1 MTAWFVQTF
10 IASTLLMLAIA
21 AVRPLLR
28 ERVDPKVAYA
38 LWSLPAL
45 RMVMPPLPLLEADGP
60 SVPSAVAAPS
70 GVSAD
75 FPLSTILLGVWLA
88 GAMLWFAWHIA
99 RYRHFVR
106 SARADTIGRAVT
118 VEGVR
123 VRRCGIVDGP
133 VAAGIWR
140 REIFLPLDFATRFD
154 AQERRL
160 ALVHELMHHRRH
172 DLLANLVGTAV
183 LALHWCNP
191 IAHRAY
197 RLFRADQELAC
208 DADVLRH
215 VGQHHDAA
223 YARALLK
230 AYQGAPAA
238 VCCLSEAA
246 VLKQRL
252 RGLATGSPAD
262 ARGIAVPLL
271 SAATLVLMVS
281 AVTRTVPEPFPAA
294 PPTVADSRPVALSG
308 VGTVLTP
315 LRAAV
320 PPQIAADETPGD
332 AALKAIAPPRVFQET
347 EAAAYP
353 QQQRRS
359 DPEHDRDRYTSP
371 TEAAAARGHPVNDAA
386 YLAQRRALGLARA
399 DTSRFSDR
407 GRGPRPSADR
417 PSRDGWSGLRLHDP
431 HRTGDP
437 I

>member
-1 MTAWFVQTF
+1 MTAWFVQTL

-28 ERVDPKVAYA
+28 ERVEPKVMYA

-45 RMVMPPLPLLEADGP
+45 RMVMPPLPLLEADA
-60 SVPSAVAAPS
+60 PSAPAPVAAPS
-70 GVSAD
+70 AVSAD

-88 GAMLWFAWHIA
+88 GATLWFVWHIA

-106 SARADTIGRAVT
+106 VSRADAIGGAVT

-123 VRRCGIVDGP
+123 VRRCGMVDGP

-140 REIFLPLDFATRFD
+140 REIFVPLDFATRFD

-172 DLLANLVGTAV
+172 DLLANLVGLAV

-197 RLFRADQELAC
+197 RLFRADQEMAC
-208 DADVLRH
+208 DADVLRD

-223 YARALLK
+223 YGRALLK
-230 AYQGAPAA
+230 ACQGAPAA
-238 VCCLSEAA
+238 ICCLSEAA
-246 VLKQRL
+246 LLKQRL
-252 RGLATGSPAD
+252 RGLGTRSSAGGRS
-262 ARGIAVPLL
+262 IAVPLL
-271 SAATLVLMVS
+271 SAAALVLVLS
-281 AVTRTVPEPFPAA
+281 AATRNVPEPFSAA
-294 PPTVADSRPVALSG
+294 PPTVADSRPVALPA
-308 VGTVLTP
+308 VETALTP

-320 PPQIAADETPGD
+320 PPQIAADETPRD
-332 AALKAIAPPRVFQET
+332 AAVKAIAPPRAFLDT

-399 DTSRFSDR
+399 DTSRFPTEAADQ
-407 GRGPRPSADR
+407 GPP
-417 PSRDGWSGLRLHDP
+417 LIDP
-431 HRTGDP
+431 LPTD
-437 I
+437 